1 MEKQYRVMDFEEG
14 KYYHLLGHA
23 FGCDDN
29 VVDKVKIY
37 FVKDG
42 QLFYKFRDSGASKSE
57 GSYND
62 VINSKFVLADTFCN
76 IESLDKGVEVEAK
89 IRGEWRKR
97 FFIGIKEAS
106 VRSFE
111 KPCFLGFD
119 MRDRIITVSP
129 VNPRL
134 EDATPYYE
142 MADEIRIDTRFGEY
156 IDWR

>member
-62 VINSKFVLADTFCN
+62 VINSKFVLADTFFDYKK
-76 IESLDKGVEVEAK
+76 IDRGVEVEAK

-97 FFIGIKEAS
+97 FFIGIEEEIY
-106 VRSFE
+106 RSLE
-111 KPCFLGFD
+111 KPCFLGFE
-119 MRDRIITVSP
+119 MNGRKITVSP
-129 VNPRL
+129 VNPRV

-142 MADEIRIDTRFGEY
+142 VADEIRVDTRFGEY

>member
-23 FGCDDN
+23 FGCDNN

-76 IESLDKGVEVEAK
+76 IESLDRVLRLKLRSEVS
-89 IRGEWRKR
+89 GEKD
-97 FFIGIKEAS
+97 
-106 VRSFE
+106 
-111 KPCFLGFD
+111 FL
-119 MRDRIITVSP
+119 
-129 VNPRL
+129 
-134 EDATPYYE
+134 
-142 MADEIRIDTRFGEY
+142 
-156 IDWR
+156 